1 MKPGDYEGWTT
12 DTTDDAAVI
21 SFRVKH
27 PEELGAMLEIHRDG
41 ACILVR
47 RATNG
52 QAHGMG
58 DHGDVSNDGSRGGA
72 DVADAARSGVTD
84 GL

>member
-1 MKPGDYEGWTT
+1 MKPGEYAGWTT

-21 SFRVKH
+21 AFRVKH

-41 ACILVR
+41 ACILIR

-52 QAHGMG
+52 QANGTG
-58 DHGDVSNDGSRGGA
+58 NSGNVLDDGNSGGA
-72 DVADAARSGVTD
+72 DVADAARDNEVTA
-84 GL
+84 